1 MKKGILLS
9 LLAVILLAVV
19 VCAIWYINEEGKMRA
34 GSKDSFIPYNS
45 AVVVTINAGAEL
57 APEIRQ
63 AFAADLKVF
72 RRKLL
77 VRITDTLQQQGLVKA
92 HPYVVA
98 ARVEGKSDVAFLYV
112 MDNKD
117 VISRGEVTDFL
128 NRTFAAGGEKVRK
141 YDRHKIY
148 TLKQGKEIAYFAVC
162 GGIILLSDSD
172 LYIEDGLKQF
182 DLEEAGEGVK
192 PHYQNLNKYF
202 SAGAGINILLNT
214 GAFTELTPNCWRLTS
229 PQGKDPREALFFE
242 AAVRRCPI
250 IALHTEVYQLEDIFH
265 RYTQNFPAKPG
276 KD

>member
-45 AVVVTINAGAEL
+45 AVVVTVNAGAEL

-162 GGIILLSDSD
+162 GVPSKRVTNTRFPS
-172 LYIEDGLKQF
+172 
-182 DLEEAGEGVK
+182 V
-192 PHYQNLNKYF
+192 NK
-202 SAGAGINILLNT
+202 
-214 GAFTELTPNCWRLTS
+214 TS
-229 PQGKDPREALFFE
+229 PVPFPSQSTIFISNRSDNPSTRE
-242 AAVRRCPI
+242 VS
-250 IALHTEVYQLEDIFH
+250 V
-265 RYTQNFPAKPG
+265 
-276 KD
+276 

>member
-45 AVVVTINAGAEL
+45 AVVVTVNAGAEL

-117 VISRGEVTDFL
+117 VISLVLKYIFYAGRISVPSLLRQQKSGSG
-128 NRTFAAGGEKVRK
+128 NR
-141 YDRHKIY
+141 
-148 TLKQGKEIAYFAVC
+148 
-162 GGIILLSDSD
+162 LL
-172 LYIEDGLKQF
+172 L
-182 DLEEAGEGVK
+182 
-192 PHYQNLNKYF
+192 
-202 SAGAGINILLNT
+202 
-214 GAFTELTPNCWRLTS
+214 
-229 PQGKDPREALFFE
+229 
-242 AAVRRCPI
+242 
-250 IALHTEVYQLEDIFH
+250 
-265 RYTQNFPAKPG
+265 PG
-276 KD
+276 K

>member
-45 AVVVTINAGAEL
+45 AVVVTINVGAEL

-128 NRTFAAGGEKVRK
+128 NRTFAARER
-141 YDRHKIY
+141 DRLFCCLRRYYLVVGFGPVYRRRTETIRPRRSRGRSQ
-148 TLKQGKEIAYFAVC
+148 TP
-162 GGIILLSDSD
+162 LSES
-172 LYIEDGLKQF
+172 E
-182 DLEEAGEGVK
+182 
-192 PHYQNLNKYF
+192 
-202 SAGAGINILLNT
+202 
-214 GAFTELTPNCWRLTS
+214 
-229 PQGKDPREALFFE
+229 
-242 AAVRRCPI
+242 
-250 IALHTEVYQLEDIFH
+250 
-265 RYTQNFPAKPG
+265 
-276 KD
+276 

>member
-1 MKKGILLS
+1 
-9 LLAVILLAVV
+9 
-19 VCAIWYINEEGKMRA
+19 MRA

-45 AVVVTINAGAEL
+45 AVVVTVNVGAEL

-128 NRTFAAGGEKVRK
+128 NRTNLRNDLEVFTFKEDSRSFGAGGIKIKNVCFTDEKNKPVNWIVGGEIVK
-141 YDRHKIY
+141 LHVEC
-148 TLKQGKEIAYFAVC
+148 LAKQDIHSPIVGFYVNDKRAGKSRPTV
-162 GGIILLSDSD
+162 
-172 LYIEDGLKQF
+172 
-182 DLEEAGEGVK
+182 
-192 PHYQNLNKYF
+192 
-202 SAGAGINILLNT
+202 T
-214 GAFTELTPNCWRLTS
+214 
-229 PQGKDPREALFFE
+229 
-242 AAVRRCPI
+242 
-250 IALHTEVYQLEDIFH
+250 
-265 RYTQNFPAKPG
+265 
-276 KD
+276 

>member
-1 MKKGILLS
+1 MLYTDVKLYEKGILLS

-148 TLKQGKEIAYFAVC
+148 TLKQGKEIALFCCLRRYYLVVGFGPVYRRRTETIRPRRSR
-162 GGIILLSDSD
+162 GRSQTPLSES
-172 LYIEDGLKQF
+172 E
-182 DLEEAGEGVK
+182 
-192 PHYQNLNKYF
+192 
-202 SAGAGINILLNT
+202 
-214 GAFTELTPNCWRLTS
+214 
-229 PQGKDPREALFFE
+229 
-242 AAVRRCPI
+242 
-250 IALHTEVYQLEDIFH
+250 
-265 RYTQNFPAKPG
+265 
-276 KD
+276 

>member
-45 AVVVTINAGAEL
+45 AVVVTVNVGAEL

-148 TLKQGKEIAYFAVC
+148 TLKQGKEIC
-162 GGIILLSDSD
+162 GRT
-172 LYIEDGLKQF
+172 Y
-182 DLEEAGEGVK
+182 
-192 PHYQNLNKYF
+192 
-202 SAGAGINILLNT
+202 
-214 GAFTELTPNCWRLTS
+214 
-229 PQGKDPREALFFE
+229 
-242 AAVRRCPI
+242 
-250 IALHTEVYQLEDIFH
+250 
-265 RYTQNFPAKPG
+265 
-276 KD
+276 

>member
-98 ARVEGKSDVAFLYV
+98 AR
-112 MDNKD
+112 
-117 VISRGEVTDFL
+117 T
-128 NRTFAAGGEKVRK
+128 
-141 YDRHKIY
+141 
-148 TLKQGKEIAYFAVC
+148 
-162 GGIILLSDSD
+162 
-172 LYIEDGLKQF
+172 
-182 DLEEAGEGVK
+182 GEGGDEGGMDVQNGVGVGL
-192 PHYQNLNKYF
+192 HQLFGEDDHAARQNYQ
-202 SAGAGINILLNT
+202 INVQ
-214 GAFTELTPNCWRLTS
+214 RL
-229 PQGKDPREALFFE
+229 
-242 AAVRRCPI
+242 
-250 IALHTEVYQLEDIFH
+250 
-265 RYTQNFPAKPG
+265 
-276 KD
+276 